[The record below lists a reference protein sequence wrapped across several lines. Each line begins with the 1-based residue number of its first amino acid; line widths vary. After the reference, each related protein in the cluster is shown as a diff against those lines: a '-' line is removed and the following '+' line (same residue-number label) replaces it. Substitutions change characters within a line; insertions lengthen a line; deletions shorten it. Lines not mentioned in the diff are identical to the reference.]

1 MKRAFCAFFMMAAFL
16 VTTPA
21 AANVD
26 PRGKDGSPRI
36 TQLLLDKSARRLY
49 LLQGRT
55 PVRSY
60 VVDLGPNPTG
70 HKENRGDGRTP
81 EGLYHIT
88 HRNPG
93 SSFFLSLGI
102 SYPNAQDRARAHALG
117 RDPGGDIFIHG
128 RGPEGNRFAQT
139 NRDWTAGCIAVKDE
153 EIEEVYAMLRPG
165 IPIVINP

>member
-60 VVDLGPNPTG
+60 AVDLGPNPRG
-70 HKENRGDGRTP
+70 HKQHRGDGRTP

-128 RGPEGNRFAQT
+128 RGPRVQNPP
-139 NRDWTAGCIAVKDE
+139 RDWTRGCAAVTDQE
-153 EIEEVYAMLRPG
+153 MAEIFELVAPG
-165 IPIVINP
+165 TPIFIKP

>member
-1 MKRAFCAFFMMAAFL
+1 MKRMFCACLLAAAFL
-16 VTTPA
+16 TGTPA

-26 PRGKDGSPRI
+26 PTGRKEGPEI

-49 LLQGRT
+49 LLSGRK

-60 VVDLGPNPTG
+60 SVDLGSNPTG
-70 HKENRGDGRTP
+70 HKQHQGDGRTP

-93 SSFFLSLGI
+93 SNFFLSLGI
-102 SYPNAQDRARAHALG
+102 SYPNARDRARARALG

-128 RGPEGNRFAQT
+128 RGPRVKNPP
-139 NRDWTAGCIAVKDE
+139 RDWTRGCAAVTDHE
-153 EIEEVYAMLRPG
+153 MAEIFDLVRPG
-165 IPIVINP
+165 TPILIRP

>member
-88 HRNPG
+88 HRNPR
-93 SSFFLSLGI
+93 SSYFLSLGI

-117 RDPGGDIFIHG
+117 RDPGDDIFIHG
-128 RGPEGNRFAQT
+128 RGPRVQNPP
-139 NRDWTAGCIAVKDE
+139 RDWTRGCAAVTDQE
-153 EIEEVYAMLRPG
+153 MAEIFELVAPG
-165 IPIVINP
+165 TPIFIKP

>member
-26 PRGKDGSPRI
+26 PRGKGSSPRI

-60 VVDLGPNPTG
+60 AVDLGPNPTG

-128 RGPEGNRFAQT
+128 RGPRVQNPP
-139 NRDWTAGCIAVKDE
+139 RDWTRGCAAVTDHE
-153 EIEEVYAMLRPG
+153 MAEIFALVQPG
-165 IPIVINP
+165 TPIFIKP

>member
-128 RGPEGNRFAQT
+128 RGPRVQNPP
-139 NRDWTAGCIAVKDE
+139 RDWTRGCAAVTDQE
-153 EIEEVYAMLRPG
+153 MAEIFELVAPG
-165 IPIVINP
+165 TPIFIKP

>member
-60 VVDLGPNPTG
+60 AVDLGSNPTG

-88 HRNPG
+88 HRNPR

-128 RGPEGNRFAQT
+128 RGPRVQNPP
-139 NRDWTAGCIAVKDE
+139 RDWTRGCAAVTDQE
-153 EIEEVYAMLRPG
+153 MAEIFELVAPG
-165 IPIVINP
+165 TPIFIKP